1 MIANKLC
8 RSEWAN
14 AARQILQQYNAAGF
28 NHCASLTFH
37 GPHYVAYDRGEF
49 ILQSFGA
56 FAGHRYSFECRPE
69 VVSGQDEPLWIFQV
83 MCW

>member
-1 MIANKLC
+1 MIANKPR

-14 AARQILQQYNAAGF
+14 AARQILRQYNEGVYHEWKF
-28 NHCASLTFH
+28 L

-49 ILQSFGA
+49 ILQPFGA

-69 VVSGQDEPLWIFQV
+69 VVPWQDEPLWIFEV

>member
-1 MIANKLC
+1 MIANKPR

-14 AARQILQQYNAAGF
+14 AARQILRQYNDCLACMDYRF
-28 NHCASLTFH
+28 S

-56 FAGHRYSFECRPE
+56 FAGHRYSFECRLE
-69 VVSGQDEPLWIFQV
+69 VVPGQDEPLWIFQV